1 VRGKSLIV
9 NLPGSPSGVR
19 DGLDALDPI
28 VQHACDVLS
37 GKVTEHAL
45 SAAHSGAT
53 GPELA
58 R

>member
-1 VRGKSLIV
+1 
-9 NLPGSPSGVR
+9 
-19 DGLDALDPI
+19 LDALDPI

-37 GKVTEHAL
+37 GKVTEHTL
-45 SAAHSGAT
+45 SATHSGAT